1 MLLRK
6 AFKKIKTITT
16 WTKSINTKILSTTR
30 SKKKKFNFLI
40 IFKDKIRCRIY
51 KNNFNFNN
59 LLHNYFE
66 IVHRI
71 RQKKRDL
78 RKISNFNLDALIA
91 TRIRKKNL
99 NFFFQ
104 DFLILRVDKIL
115 SKKSFAINKIFN
127 INVINN
133 IIKILFAITKL
144 LFVSIKTF
152 KNAIKVLFIYE
163 FFLLIV

>member
-1 MLLRK
+1 
-6 AFKKIKTITT
+6 
-16 WTKSINTKILSTTR
+16 
-30 SKKKKFNFLI
+30 
-40 IFKDKIRCRIY
+40 
-51 KNNFNFNN
+51 